1 MKGVVLVEFVNTI
14 ATWLYAQ
21 GDLVMSVCN
30 VIAFVFS
37 LETIAYLI
45 SLIMMVVNRTCK

>member
-1 MKGVVLVEFVNTI
+1 MDFVNTI
-14 ATWLYAQ
+14 ASWLYAD
-21 GDLVMSVCN
+21 GDMVMSICN

-45 SLIMMVVNRTCK
+45 SLITMVVGRLCK

>member
-1 MKGVVLVEFVNTI
+1 MEFVNTI
-14 ATWLYAQ
+14 ASWLYAD
-21 GDLVMSVCN
+21 GDMVMSICN

-45 SLIMMVVNRTCK
+45 SLITMVVGRLCK